1 MKKVLILEDKEIH
14 RKTLLRILEE
24 IEEPVQVYSTDK
36 IAEAYKISMENTV
49 NLFLVDIILE
59 TEEKGDVSGLK
70 FVDSI
75 RKLPQY
81 SFTPVI
87 FITSSEDPKM
97 HAFHELHCYGYI
109 EKPFDKEE
117 VKELIIK
124 ALKFPIQENEDRNIY
139 LRTEGI
145 MYSVK
150 VKDIIF
156 IEIGRRKMVVHT
168 VNESITVSYMT
179 SEKMLKELDSSDFVQ
194 CSRKN
199 IVNKKY
205 VEQIDFV
212 NRYIKLKDMEEYI
225 EIGSTMKE
233 RVKHEFGD

>member
-1 MKKVLILEDKEIH
+1 MKRVLILEDKEIH
-14 RKTLLRILEE
+14 RRTLLKILEE
-24 IEEPVQVYSTDK
+24 IEESVQVYTTDK
-36 IAEAYKISMENTV
+36 IADAYKISMENTI
-49 NLFLVDIILE
+49 NLFLVDIILD

-75 RKLPQY
+75 RKVPQY

-87 FITSSEDPKM
+87 FITSLEDPRM

-109 EKPFDKEE
+109 ENPFDKQT
-117 VKELIIK
+117 VKELITHT
-124 ALKFPIQENEDRNIY
+124 LKFPTPENEDRNIY

-145 MYSVK
+145 MYAVK
-150 VKDIIF
+150 VKDIVF
-156 IEIGRRKMVVHT
+156 IEISRRKIVVHT
-168 VNESITVSYMT
+168 VNETITVSYMT

-212 NRYIKLKDMEEYI
+212 NRYIKLHDVDGYI

-233 RVKHEFGD
+233 RVKHEFGY